1 MHSDRIIQ
9 LVSALTHKTY
19 DWGRPWPSWRFPR
32 AARRFG
38 ILAAVFLV
46 GPTVA
51 GPTAEPESFSI
62 SEKSFRCMTEMTHI
76 GHFYVDNLAGNLKG
90 TVQVAQST
98 TGGIYPV
105 GSVLQLVPTEVM
117 VKREKGF
124 NAVTR
129 DWEFFELDVSPSGS
143 TIRTRGFAEV
153 VNRFGGNCFAC
164 HIRARPEW
172 DLVCDTTHGC
182 DAIPITIAMSGALQ
196 RTDPRCKN
204 RGPVSAE
211 DAAALEQL
219 AVVVKAM
226 AAANAAKKA
235 AAQ

>member
-1 MHSDRIIQ
+1 MTSRSIDAHKVHD
-9 LVSALTHKTY
+9 SA
-19 DWGRPWPSWRFPR
+19 GRPLRSWRSLR
-32 AARRFG
+32 AVRARDL
-38 ILAAVFLV
+38 LAVVLLV

-51 GPTAEPESFSI
+51 IPAGKPGPLSI

-76 GHFYVDNLAGNLKG
+76 GHFYVDNLVGNLKG
-90 TVQVAQST
+90 TVRVAEST
-98 TGGIYPV
+98 TGGVYPV

-117 VKREKGF
+117 VKRDKGF
-124 NAVTR
+124 NAATH

-143 TIRTRGFAEV
+143 TIRTRGFVEV
-153 VNRFGGNCFAC
+153 VNRFGGNCFTC

-182 DAIPITIAMSGALQ
+182 DSIPITIAMSGALQ

-226 AAANAAKKA
+226 AAANAGKA
-235 AAQ
+235 ADKPADK